1 MKKRVGLSLIT
12 CIYLSGCSSSAI
24 FEADRLAVKHLE
36 FDKNVT
42 GFITG
47 KKYQLHKE
55 KDKHLNVKVK

>member
-1 MKKRVGLSLIT
+1 M
-12 CIYLSGCSSSAI
+12 CLSGCSSSAI

-36 FDKNVT
+36 FGKNVT

-55 KDKHLNVKVK
+55 KGKHIKVKVE